1 MTEIVS
7 HTHIP
12 RGGFFCVEKRLAPCG
27 LVIFGASGD
36 LTRRKLAPAL
46 YSIFRRGLLPEEFF
60 ILGCS
65 RTQMTDSRFR
75 EHLRA
80 ALSETDGM
88 DKLTLEAFLRRCF
101 YLSGDYTRADF
112 YDSIISRSSD
122 LEDVF
127 PTGGNRIYYLS
138 TPPNLF
144 TTIVE
149 RLGAAGLTREH
160 RERRQWVRVVVE
172 KPFGHDLDSAVDL
185 DRRLYSVLDEPQ
197 IYRIDHYLGKE
208 TVQNILMFR
217 FANAI
222 FEPIW
227 NRRYVDSVQITVAET
242 LGVEHRAGYFEQSG
256 QLRDMFQNHM
266 MQMLALVAMEPPS
279 SFDAD
284 RVRDEKV
291 KLLRSV
297 RQFPLDELERWAVRG
312 QYGAGGKGKRRLPAY
327 RDEKDVDPVS
337 RVETYVAVKL
347 MLDNWRWQGVP
358 FYLRSGKRLAR
369 RLSEIAIR
377 FKSVPH
383 SMFKN
388 NVAESLEP
396 NELVLNIQPE
406 EGVAL
411 TFQAKRPGPQV
422 ALTPLTLDFH
432 YRNVFREA
440 LPDAYERL
448 LMDCIAGDQTL
459 FIRHDE
465 VTVAWNLITPVLHA
479 WSEGNNGGPCLYA
492 AGGEGPREAAE
503 LLERD
508 GRRWRPLAAKA
519 GSGSETAEDE

>member
-1 MTEIVS
+1 MSEIVS
-7 HTHIP
+7 HTHVP
-12 RGGFFCVEKRLAPCG
+12 RGDFYCVENRLEPCG

-36 LTRRKLAPAL
+36 LTQRKLIPAL
-46 YSIFRRGLLPEEFF
+46 HSIFQRGMLPEEFF

-65 RTQMTDSRFR
+65 RSAMSDEEFR
-75 EHLRA
+75 NHLRPALIEA
-80 ALSETDGM
+80 AGGDGP
-88 DKLTLEAFLRRCF
+88 TVEVFLRHCF
-101 YLSGDYTRADF
+101 YLSGDYSRADF
-112 YDSIISRSSD
+112 YDSIISRSTD
-122 LEDVF
+122 LEDLF
-127 PTGGNRIYYLS
+127 PTGGNRVYYLS
-138 TPPNLF
+138 TPPSLF
-144 TTIVE
+144 PVIVE

-160 RERRQWVRVVVE
+160 PQRKQWVRVVVE
-172 KPFGHDLDSAVDL
+172 KPFGHDLDSALEL
-185 DRRLYSVLDEPQ
+185 DRRLYDVLNEPQ

-222 FEPIW
+222 FEPLW
-227 NRRYVDSVQITVAET
+227 NRRYVDSVQITVSET

-297 RQFPLDELERWAVRG
+297 RQFPLEELDRWAVRG
-312 QYGAGGKGKRRLPAY
+312 QYGPGKVDGKELPGY
-327 RDEKDVDPVS
+327 RQEEGVAPGSK
-337 RVETYVAVKL
+337 VETYVAVKL

-388 NVAESLEP
+388 VLAESLET

-411 TFQAKRPGPQV
+411 TFQAKRPGPQ
-422 ALTPLTLDFH
+422 ASLTPLTLDFH

-448 LMDCIAGDQTL
+448 LIDCIAGDQTL

-465 VTVAWNLITPVLHA
+465 VSVAWSLITRVLEA
-479 WSEGNNGGPCLYA
+479 WSGGGNGGPCLYTS
-492 AGGEGPREAAE
+492 GGEGPAEADE
-503 LLERD
+503 LLGRD
-508 GRRWRPLAAKA
+508 NRRWRTLAAAHRDPK
-519 GSGSETAEDE
+519 